1 MIDMNAQSLM
11 NEQKSKLRAHFRR
24 LREEIGS
31 EERAKAVQSI
41 TDFIVNTEEYKAS
54 EQICSFMSFGSE
66 VSTELLHQH
75 IHESGKTLLLPRI
88 SGKRKMEMIPV
99 DEHTQFEVNAY
110 GIKEPIG
117 IPCQMEKDI
126 ATLCIVPLLS
136 FDDYGHRLGYGGG
149 FYDVFLHAFPHVNTI
164 GIAFSQQYS
173 TQELPHEEHDIK
185 MNMIITESGIHPIK
199 KKAR

>member
-1 MIDMNAQSLM
+1 MNAQSLM
-11 NEQKSKLRAHFRR
+11 NEQKSKLRVHFRR

-31 EERAKAVQSI
+31 EERLKAEQSI

-54 EQICSFMSFGSE
+54 ERICSFMSFGSE

-75 IHESGKTLLLPRI
+75 IHEGGKTLLLPRI
-88 SGKRKMEMIPV
+88 SGKRKMEMISV
-99 DEHTQFEVNAY
+99 DGHTKFEVNAY

-117 IPCQMEKDI
+117 TPCQMGKEI

-136 FDDYGHRLGYGGG
+136 FDDHGNRLGYGGG
-149 FYDVFLHAFPHVNTI
+149 FYDEFLKTFPHVSSI
-164 GIAFSQQYS
+164 GIAFSQQFS
-173 TQELPHEEHDIK
+173 PEELPHEDHDIH
-185 MNMIITESGIHPIK
+185 MNMIITESGIHPIN